1 MSGKVTIGA
10 MLVVGSIVLA
20 IEGYNRSQPT
30 FEERLL
36 TGAALLVI
44 TTEDDPRSA
53 KKGMEEIKAKQFNR
67 GLPFYV
73 IACITGVAGIGLLVD
88 SVKKE

>member
-10 MLVVGSIVLA
+10 MLVVGAIVLG
-20 IEGYNRSQPT
+20 IEGYNKSQPT

-44 TTEDDPRSA
+44 TTEDDPSSA
-53 KKGMEEIKAKQFNR
+53 KKGMEEIKSEQFKR

-73 IACITGVAGIGLLVD
+73 IACIAGVAGIALLVD
-88 SVKKE
+88 SIKKE